1 MSNYIDRIVD
11 NSACGRHSVQTK
23 TPCFTIRRDDGGTA
37 RAVCDFRAK
46 KFFIGKISPLSKN
59 QPNKAPRFN
68 KNKKK

>member
-23 TPCFTIRRDDGGTA
+23 TPCFTLRRDDGGIA

-46 KFFIGKISPLSKN
+46 KFFIGKISPLSKSRT
-59 QPNKAPRFN
+59 PSAPRS
-68 KNKKK
+68 NKKK